1 MRKSEAIDLLGGSPP
16 AAAKALGVS
25 AQAVNKWPDPLPRR
39 ISDRVLGAYSRINL
53 PEIAQLA
60 AGEPIPEKEKEAA

>member
-1 MRKSEAIDLLGGSPP
+1 MRKSKAINLLGGTPP
-16 AAAKALGVS
+16 AAAEALGVS

-60 AGEPIPEKEKEAA
+60 AGDPAPEKEKEAA